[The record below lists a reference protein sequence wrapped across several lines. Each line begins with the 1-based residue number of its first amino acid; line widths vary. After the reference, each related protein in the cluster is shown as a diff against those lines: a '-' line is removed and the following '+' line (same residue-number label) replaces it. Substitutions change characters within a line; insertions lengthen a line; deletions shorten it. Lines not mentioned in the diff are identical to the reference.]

1 MFLSVYR
8 GGKLREIKLL
18 APHHRS
24 HWLPC
29 SETLLG
35 SMPVI
40 AVGLSTQHAVNR
52 EWLSA
57 SVLFRHWVQGT
68 VRQGCSVSQKDEHMM
83 ET

>member
-57 SVLFRHWVQGT
+57 SVCFGIGYSVA
-68 VRQGCSVSQKDEHMM
+68 VCQGCSVSQKDEHMM

>member
-1 MFLSVYR
+1 MFLLVFR
-8 GGKLREIKLL
+8 GGKLREIKLM
-18 APHHRS
+18 AQHQRS

-40 AVGLSTQHAVNR
+40 AVGLSTQHAVDR

-57 SVLFRHWVQGT
+57 SVLFRYWVQ
-68 VRQGCSVSQKDEHMM
+68 CSCLSGLLCKPER
-83 ET
+83 